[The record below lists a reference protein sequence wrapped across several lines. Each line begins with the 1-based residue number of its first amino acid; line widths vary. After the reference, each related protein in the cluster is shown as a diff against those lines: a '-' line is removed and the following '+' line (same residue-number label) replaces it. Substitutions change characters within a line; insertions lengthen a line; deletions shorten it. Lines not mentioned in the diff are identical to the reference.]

1 VVTAFDQVEFCMP
14 VQWLACPV
22 HEGSFSV
29 ESDRKD
35 VREFVATS
43 LDFKLQRLAK
53 EKDMNLYRRTSQ
65 PDTNI
70 LRACRSRQGLDFLAM
85 GGALSAQVRRFIFS
99 LLRSRALQSNN
110 QAISPRSQVISH
122 TARKLI
128 KSGQPGQLS
137 LQECLVEKPCEG

>member
-35 VREFVATS
+35 VRAFVATS

-53 EKDMNLYRRTSQ
+53 EKDMNLYRYFAARYEYFAGLPQ
-65 PDTNI
+65 PT
-70 LRACRSRQGLDFLAM
+70 
-85 GGALSAQVRRFIFS
+85 
-99 LLRSRALQSNN
+99 
-110 QAISPRSQVISH
+110 
-122 TARKLI
+122 
-128 KSGQPGQLS
+128 
-137 LQECLVEKPCEG
+137 